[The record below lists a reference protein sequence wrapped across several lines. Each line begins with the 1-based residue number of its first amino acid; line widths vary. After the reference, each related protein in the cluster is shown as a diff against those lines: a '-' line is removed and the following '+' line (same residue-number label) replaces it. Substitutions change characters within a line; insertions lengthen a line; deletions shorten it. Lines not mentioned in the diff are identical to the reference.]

1 MFDTVFITG
10 GSRGIGAAAVR
21 EFAAQGKR
29 VAFTYLNSEK
39 KAETLSRET
48 GAFRVRCDVRSYDS
62 VEQAV
67 KEAKAQI
74 GTIEVLI
81 NNAGISKSGLLTD
94 MTPEEWSLVQST
106 NTDGAFYAAKAVL
119 PDMISLQRGRIIN
132 VSSVWGVVGASCEAA
147 YSASKAA
154 VIGLTRAMAK
164 EYASGG
170 ITVNAI
176 APGVIN
182 TDMNKVYT
190 PAEMNEIIASIPLGR
205 MAEPKEVAQLMS
217 FLASESAGYITG
229 QVIGIDGGFGQ

>member
-29 VAFTYLNSEK
+29 VAFMYLNSEK
-39 KAETLSRET
+39 KAEALSRET

-190 PAEMNEIIASIPLGR
+190 PAEMDEIIASIPLGR
-205 MAEPKEVAQLMS
+205 MAEPREVAQLMS